1 MRSTCGRP
9 RTRGSSSGARAG
21 LVLLALA
28 LLGGGG
34 EADPAPAEANLVP
47 AEAAGATLDAV
58 QRHYD
63 EVRDFRADFVQTSF
77 TAALGEETIAH
88 GTVQMKRPGRMRWE
102 YAPPDSRVIL
112 VDRESIRLYDP
123 EARQL
128 QIASLAEGRLSP
140 TALDFLL
147 GEGVLA
153 EQFEASPAPPE
164 ARAELGLKLR
174 PRGDQSFE
182 SIELW
187 VHPESYQLR
196 ESVVVDLFKNRTSL
210 RFEGVVEN
218 GGVPDAA
225 FEFEPPEG
233 TSVIDLR

>member
-9 RTRGSSSGARAG
+9 RTRGSSSGARAS
-21 LVLLALA
+21 LALLALA

-34 EADPAPAEANLVP
+34 EADPAFAK
-47 AEAAGATLDAV
+47 AAAATLDAV

-77 TAALGEETIAH
+77 TAALGEETVAR

-128 QIASLAEGRLSP
+128 QIASLAGSRLSP

-153 EQFEASPAPPE
+153 EQFEASPAQPE
-164 ARAELGLKLR
+164 ERAELGLELR
-174 PRGDQSFE
+174 PHGDQSFE
-182 SIELW
+182 SLELW
-187 VHPESYQLR
+187 VDPESHQLR

-210 RFEGVVEN
+210 RFEGIVEN

-233 TSVIDLR
+233 TSVIDLRP